1 MRIAAC
7 PAGFRSGDHRSA
19 IAATNRI
26 TSQSRRLTAMRLVVS
41 VTHATKCANRSR
53 RTQSR
58 AAGKPGETLE
68 IVSTKE
74 K

>member
-1 MRIAAC
+1 
-7 PAGFRSGDHRSA
+7 
-19 IAATNRI
+19 
-26 TSQSRRLTAMRLVVS
+26 MRLVVS
-41 VTHATKCANRSR
+41 VTKATKSANRSR

-68 IVSTKE
+68 IVTKKE